1 MWESDREAQDREE
14 TLQNEKCKLQK
25 AKWESNMTTS
35 CELRR
40 LELDYDVLAVNGRFK
55 KLYTGLV
62 YDACEHVGLHG
73 RAMDSG
79 VYPLVHT
86 MKVAGPAFTVRCIS
100 TPSLDPNTHNVRLG
114 MLKSMTPGC
123 IQVRDCQNNR
133 SSGHFGEISATAAQ
147 AAGCAG
153 AVIDGSTRDS
163 NYLIDMG
170 FPTFCR
176 FRNPVEAFG
185 RFMAVE
191 YQVPIYVNGIDGQ
204 LAVQPGDYLFG
215 DNDGVVIV
223 PRDKTL
229 AVLEQAEE
237 WFDSEALSRADMA
250 AGMDPFE
257 VYKKHGRF

>member
-1 MWESDREAQDREE
+1 MI
-14 TLQNEKCKLQK
+14 
-25 AKWESNMTTS
+25 TS
-35 CELRR
+35 FELRR
-40 LELDYDVLAVNGRFK
+40 HELEYDVLAVNERFK

-62 YDACEHVGLHG
+62 YDACEHAGLHG
-73 RAMDSG
+73 RAMQSG
-79 VYPLVHT
+79 IYPLVPE

-100 TPSLDPNTHNVRLG
+100 TPSLDPKVHNIRLG

-123 IQVRDCQNNR
+123 IQIRDCQNHR
-133 SSGHFGEISATAAQ
+133 SAGHFGEISATAAR

-163 NYLIDMG
+163 NHLIRMG

-185 RFMAVE
+185 RLMAVE
-191 YQVPIYVNGIDGQ
+191 YQVPIFVNGIDGQ
-204 LAVQPGDYLFG
+204 LAVHPGDYVFG

-223 PRDKTL
+223 PREHTL
-229 AVLEQAEE
+229 AVLQQAEE
-237 WFDSEALSRADMA
+237 WFESEARSRADMA

-257 VYKKHGRF
+257 VYAKHGRF

>member
-1 MWESDREAQDREE
+1 MTDSFRLAPL
-14 TLQNEKCKLQK
+14 TLE
-25 AKWESNMTTS
+25 
-35 CELRR
+35 
-40 LELDYDVLAVNGRFK
+40 YDVLAVNDRYL

-62 YDACEHVGLHG
+62 YDACEHFGLRG
-73 RAMDSG
+73 RAMASG
-79 VYPLVHT
+79 IYPLVPT

-100 TPSLDPNTHNVRLG
+100 TPSRDGNLHNVRLG
-114 MLKSMTPGC
+114 MLRSMTPGC
-123 IQVRDCQNNR
+123 IQIRDCQNNQ
-133 SSGHFGEISATAAQ
+133 SCGQFGEISATAAK

-163 NYLIDMG
+163 NYLIQMG
-170 FPTFCR
+170 FATFCR

-204 LAVQPGDYLFG
+204 LPVDPGDYVFG

-223 PRDKTL
+223 PKADTL
-229 AVLEQAEE
+229 KVLELAEQ
-237 WFDSEALSRADMA
+237 WFEAESKSRADMA

-257 VYKKHGRF
+257 VYKRHGRF